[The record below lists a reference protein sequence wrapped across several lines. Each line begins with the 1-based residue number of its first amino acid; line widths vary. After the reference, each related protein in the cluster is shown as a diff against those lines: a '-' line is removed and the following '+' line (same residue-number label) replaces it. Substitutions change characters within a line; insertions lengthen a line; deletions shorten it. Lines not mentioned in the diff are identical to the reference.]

1 MLFGYPPWKARD
13 EAELL
18 RGIKTIPI
26 SSILKRNS
34 SNLSTKA
41 VDFLKRTL
49 AYSE

>member
-26 SSILKRNS
+26 SHILKRNS
-34 SNLSTKA
+34 GGISTKA
-41 VDFLKRTL
+41 L
-49 AYSE
+49 